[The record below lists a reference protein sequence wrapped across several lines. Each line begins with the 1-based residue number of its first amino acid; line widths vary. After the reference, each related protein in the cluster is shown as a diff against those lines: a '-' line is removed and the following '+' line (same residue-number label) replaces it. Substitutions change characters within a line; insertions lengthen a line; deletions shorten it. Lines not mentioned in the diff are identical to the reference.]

1 MKRLGTVLLILIAA
15 PSCKS
20 TRDPISELD
29 LIGGQRTALYP
40 AVGQLLDT
48 RNGGLCTASLIGP
61 RQVLTAAHCLE
72 GRSAANMIFRA
83 DGDYSVTVLRMH
95 PLYKAPD
102 KGAFHDIG
110 LVTLDRDA
118 ALPPLALEFNSID
131 AYAGRT
137 VVNIGFG
144 VTDANRGFGSGVKR
158 QSKSRLT
165 EVRPTTL
172 RTEAARSN
180 ICDGDSGGP
189 LLLVEGANV
198 KILGVASYVD
208 LNCAR
213 YSIYTRVDQYQG
225 FLNGEQDS
233 FPCGSL
239 TEMGI
244 CESNR
249 LSTCVNNQVQ
259 RLDCATRNQRCDWD
273 DSRGTYGCL
282 P

>member
-1 MKRLGTVLLILIAA
+1 
-15 PSCKS
+15 
-20 TRDPISELD
+20 
-29 LIGGQRTALYP
+29 
-40 AVGQLLDT
+40 
-48 RNGGLCTASLIGP
+48 
-61 RQVLTAAHCLE
+61 
-72 GRSAANMIFRA
+72 MIFRA
-83 DGDYSVTVLRMH
+83 DRDYRVSRLQVH
-95 PLYKAPD
+95 PLYKAPE

-110 LVTLDRDA
+110 LVTLDSDVGI
-118 ALPPLALEFNSID
+118 PPLPVEFSD
-131 AYAGRT
+131 LSAYAGRT

-144 VTDANRGFGSGVKR
+144 VTDANQGSGSGVKR
-158 QSKSRLT
+158 QSQSRLT

-189 LLLVEGANV
+189 LLLVEGRSV
-198 KILGVASYVD
+198 KIIGVASYVD

-225 FLNGEQDS
+225 FLQGARDA

-244 CESNR
+244 CEGNR

-259 RLDCATRNQRCDWD
+259 RQDCAARNQRCDWD
-273 DSRGTYGCL
+273 DAQGTYDCL
-282 P
+282 